1 MTRIKFAVTR
11 QLMLGSLALLPF
23 LAACDET
30 GTDADRA
37 IVSIQMTDALADAIQ
52 TADVWVSKVYLQ
64 GGPGN
69 SADTADASTG
79 GRVYLFNNPSSPFHV
94 DLLTLSKGVV
104 ANLTDSVDVEAGSY
118 KQLRIV
124 VDSAKVTLKS
134 GFKFEDGTTTKI
146 VKIPSGSS
154 SGIKVQLSGDL
165 APAAGDT
172 TSVLIDFDVE
182 SSFTMQPSGQGPNT
196 FRNPS
201 MSPVIRE
208 KSRKQS

>member
-1 MTRIKFAVTR
+1 MTRQTFSVSRK
-11 QLMLGSLALLPF
+11 LMLGAIALLPF
-23 LAACDET
+23 LAACDDT

-37 IVSIQMTDALADAIQ
+37 IIAVQMTDALSDVVQ
-52 TADVWVSKVYLQ
+52 TAEVWVSKVYLQ
-64 GGPGN
+64 GGPR
-69 SADTADASTG
+69 SPTDTTDASTG
-79 GRVYLFNNPSSPFHV
+79 GRVYLFNNPTTPFKV

-104 ANLTDSVDVEAGSY
+104 ANLTDSVDVEPGKY

-124 VDSAKVTLKS
+124 VDSAKITLKAPN
-134 GFKFEDGTTTKI
+134 KFQDGTTTKI

-154 SGIKVQLSGDL
+154 SGVKVQLNGDL

-182 SSFTMQPSGQGPNT
+182 TSFTMPLVAPNT
-196 FRNPS
+196 YGNPS
-201 MSPVIRE
+201 MSPVIKE

>member
-1 MTRIKFAVTR
+1 MTREMSSITR
-11 QLMLGSLALLPF
+11 KLMLGSLALLPF

-30 GTDADRA
+30 GTDTERA
-37 IVSIQMTDALADAIQ
+37 IIAVQITDALADAVQ

-79 GRVYLFNNPSSPFHV
+79 GRVYLFNNPSAPFHV

-104 ANLTDSVDVEAGSY
+104 ANLTDSVDVDPGNY

-124 VDSAKVTLKS
+124 VDSAKITLKAPN
-134 GFKFEDGTTTKI
+134 KFQDGTTTKI

-154 SGIKVQLSGDL
+154 SGVKVKLDNDL
-165 APAAGDT
+165 IPAAGDT
-172 TSVLIDFDVE
+172 TSILVDFEVE
-182 SSFTMQPSGQGPNT
+182 SSFNMPLVGPNT
-196 FRNPS
+196 YGNPS
-201 MSPVIRE
+201 MSPVIKE